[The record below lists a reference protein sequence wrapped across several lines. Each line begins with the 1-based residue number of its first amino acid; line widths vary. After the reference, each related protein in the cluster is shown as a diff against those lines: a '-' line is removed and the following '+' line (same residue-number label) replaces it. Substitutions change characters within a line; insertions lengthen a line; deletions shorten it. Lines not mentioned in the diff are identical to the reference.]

1 MENTLTRIAVIGC
14 GGMARNH
21 LTQMLE
27 QPQKNQV
34 VVVSEPSPEAY
45 DALGKLFSASGQ
57 PVPPNQPDLT
67 RLLDQYAGKLDAA
80 FIVTPH
86 VYHFEQAKLCLEA
99 GLDVLLEKPMV
110 MYAQEAVDLIAARD
124 RAKRVLVVAF
134 NGSLSPRIRKA
145 AALLRS
151 GELGTITS
159 ISATV
164 WQDWGTRTHGLWR
177 QDPAIAGGGFMF
189 DTGAHMLN
197 TVCDLAGENFVE
209 VAAWLDNQKRP
220 VDIVGVVMGR
230 LESGALV
237 TMHACGQT
245 VRTWSSDVKVFCSE
259 AIIHTDVWGKYLEI
273 QRNGEDDF
281 TPVEFSDLLPSTW
294 DQFLAIRTG
303 EMPNASPAEGGLRM
317 AKLWDG
323 ILESARQKGSPVTI
337 R

>member
-1 MENTLTRIAVIGC
+1 
-14 GGMARNH
+14 
-21 LTQMLE
+21 
-27 QPQKNQV
+27 
-34 VVVSEPSPEAY
+34 
-45 DALGKLFSASGQ
+45 
-57 PVPPNQPDLT
+57 
-67 RLLDQYAGKLDAA
+67 LLDQYAGKLDAA

-110 MYAQEAVDLIAARD
+110 IHAQEAIDLIAARD
-124 RAKRVLVVAF
+124 RTKRALVIAF
-134 NGSLSPRIRKA
+134 NGSLSPRIRRA

-151 GELGTITS
+151 GELGTVTS

-164 WQDWGTRTHGLWR
+164 WQDWGTQTHGLWR

-209 VAAWLDNQKRP
+209 VSAWLDNQKRP
-220 VDIVGVVMGR
+220 VDIVGVVIGR

-245 VRTWSSDVKVFCSE
+245 VHTWSSDVRVFCSE

-273 QRNGEDDF
+273 QRNGETDF

-294 DQFLAIRTG
+294 DQFLAIRAG

-323 ILESARQKGSPVTI
+323 IQESARRNGSPITI

>member
-1 MENTLTRIAVIGC
+1 MENSLTRIAVIGC
-14 GGMARNH
+14 GGMARTH
-21 LTQMLE
+21 LTRMLE

-34 VVVSEPSPEAY
+34 VVVSEPSTEAY
-45 DALGKLFSASGQ
+45 NAVGKLFSASGQ
-57 PVPPNQPDLT
+57 SVPPNQPNLA
-67 RLLDQYAGKLDAA
+67 RMLDEYAGKLDAA

-110 MYAQEAVDLIAARD
+110 IHAQEAIDLIAARD
-124 RAKRVLVVAF
+124 RAQRVLVIAF
-134 NGSLSPRIRKA
+134 NGSLSPRIRTA
-145 AALLRS
+145 TALLRS
-151 GELGTITS
+151 GELGTLTS

-164 WQDWGTRTHGLWR
+164 WQDWGTLTHGLWR

-209 VAAWLDNQKRP
+209 VAAWLDDQKRP
-220 VDIVGVVMGR
+220 VDIVGVVIGR

-237 TMHACGQT
+237 SMHACGQT

-273 QRNGEDDF
+273 QRNGEAGF
-281 TPVEFSDLLPSTW
+281 TAVELSDPPSPW
-294 DQFLAIRTG
+294 DQFLAIRAG
-303 EMPNASPAEGGLRM
+303 EMTNASPPEGGLRM
-317 AKLWDG
+317 AKLWDA
-323 ILESARQKGSPVTI
+323 IQESARRNGCPITI
-337 R
+337 Q